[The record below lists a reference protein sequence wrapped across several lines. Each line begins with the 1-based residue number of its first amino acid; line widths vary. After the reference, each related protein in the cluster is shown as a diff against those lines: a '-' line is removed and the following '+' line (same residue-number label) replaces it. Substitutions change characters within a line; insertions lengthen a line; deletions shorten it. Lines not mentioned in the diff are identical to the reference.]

1 MVDRVQLLGGPV
13 DLISRGGVLR
23 FIGGAVAA
31 GRKAIIGNQNF
42 HSLYLSRSNASLAA
56 FFNAADLIE
65 IDSTPLLFWANFLG
79 LGLTR
84 EHRSTYLDWRDDFW
98 RRASRNHWRVFCL
111 GATGPVNDT
120 AVARLQA
127 QWPGAVVAGRDGY
140 FDQQANSA
148 GNAQIVAS
156 INAFRPD
163 VLLVGMGMPLQE
175 TWIVENYAALDSG
188 VVLSVGAAFDYEAGA
203 QSPAP
208 RIYGE
213 LGLEWLYRL
222 VREPRRLFS
231 RYLIEPWF
239 LVAPAFG
246 DVVIWLRS
254 PPPSRPRVAWRYTPR
269 SAQTTQTTQTTR
281 QLPVRELQK
290 AA

>member
-13 DLISRGGVLR
+13 DLVSRSSVLR
-23 FIGGAVAA
+23 FIGRAVTA

-42 HSLYLSRSNASLAA
+42 HSLYLSRDDAALAA
-56 FFNAADLIE
+56 FFDAADLIE

-79 LGLTR
+79 MGLTR

-98 RRASRNHWRVFCL
+98 RQASRNGWRVFCL
-111 GATGPVNDT
+111 GATGAVNDT
-120 AVARLQA
+120 AVARLSA
-127 QWPGAVVAGRDGY
+127 QWPGVVIAGHDGY
-140 FDQQANSA
+140 FDPRTDSA
-148 GNAQIVAS
+148 ENGEIVAS

-175 TWIVENYAALDSG
+175 AWIVENYAALESG
-188 VVLSVGAAFDYEAGA
+188 VVLSVGAAFDYEAGT

-213 LGLEWLYRL
+213 LGVEWLYRL
-222 VREPRRLFS
+222 VHEPRRLFS

-239 LVAPAFG
+239 LVAPAIE
-246 DVVIWLRS
+246 DVKLWLRS
-254 PPPSRPRVAWRYTPR
+254 SPPSRPRVVWRYTPR
-269 SAQTTQTTQTTR
+269 QAAATHAPRDLS
-281 QLPVRELQK
+281 VRELQK